1 MTRVVCNR
9 YLQVEWDLKKGT
21 PRNMIKT
28 VRGGCPKV
36 PQQTNFSDCGVFV
49 LQYIESF
56 FEVSGDFRRVFVLCS
71 LVCLIGGDAWRAVES
86 KSEVY

>member
-1 MTRVVCNR
+1 MYCSVLIQLCDDVFCDR

-56 FEVSGDFRRVFVLCS
+56 FEVSGVSRRCLC
-71 LVCLIGGDAWRAVES
+71 LAN
-86 KSEVY
+86 

>member
-1 MTRVVCNR
+1 MCVTWCVFVYCSVLIQLCDDVVFCDR

-56 FEVSGDFRRVFVLCS
+56 FEVSGVSRCS
-71 LVCLIGGDAWRAVES
+71 CLAS
-86 KSEVY
+86 